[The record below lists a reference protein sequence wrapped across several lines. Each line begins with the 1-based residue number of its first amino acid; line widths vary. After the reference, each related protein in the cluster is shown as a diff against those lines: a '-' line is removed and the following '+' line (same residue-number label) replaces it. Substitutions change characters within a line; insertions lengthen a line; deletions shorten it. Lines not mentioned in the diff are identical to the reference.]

1 MKYGNELVGEQ
12 KRIQLYFKTNS
23 YNVRFVDCG
32 FVVRDS
38 YYTRVVYQ
46 LGNCL
51 TISMEEAAGMRFVS

>member
-46 LGNCL
+46 LGNC
-51 TISMEEAAGMRFVS
+51 